1 MAISIPAILDTELAA
16 AKATLLPVTDAVTH
30 TSSQPSVPYLNG
42 NRAADLLR
50 LLTGLIDSAALTGI
64 GIHGAADA
72 ANPEATANAI
82 DPATGY
88 ALSISLKGKYN
99 AHRILTAG
107 GVHGSADATNVVTAA
122 DADDEAKLVTLT
134 NDLRTQYIAHIIKVT
149 GSPATHG
156 LADTVDSLTLAA
168 CTNYATA
175 YALLN
180 QIKTQYNL
188 HLANINA
195 GTTASVKGGTFTGVN
210 SQVGNKATFTGN
222 VTTALAG
229 KSATIVSNT
238 TSALVFQDG
247 GLPAVPQT
255 GDTFVVEFAAIDADI
270 AVLAGGKGSGDRCC
284 DPYASGPS
292 FINAVTK
299 LLQLLGV
306 ALPTYLT
313 RTTDGVT
320 KQTTY
325 DPAEPFHIGSP
336 LAGAGSQ
343 GHGGGYL
350 IADALQQARDAV
362 AAYTKPV

>member
-1 MAISIPAILDTELAA
+1 MAISIPAILDTELTAV
-16 AKATLLPVTDAVTH
+16 KNTLLPVTDGVTH

-50 LLTGLIDSAALTGI
+50 LLTGLIDSAALTAA

-72 ANPEATANAI
+72 TNVEATANAV

-88 ALSISLKGKYN
+88 ALANSLKAKYN
-99 AHRILTAG
+99 AHRVLTAG

-122 DADDEAKLVTLT
+122 DADDEGKLVTLS
-134 NDLRTQYIAHIIKVT
+134 NDLRTQYAAHIIKVT
-149 GSPATHG
+149 GSPATHA
-156 LADTVDSLTLAA
+156 LADTVDALTLAA

-180 QIKTQYNL
+180 EIKAKYNA

-195 GTTASVKGGTFTGVN
+195 GTTASVGGGTYTGVN
-210 SQVGNKATFTGN
+210 SLTGSKATFTGN
-222 VTTALAG
+222 VTAALAG
-229 KSATIVSNT
+229 ASATILSNT
-238 TSALVFQDG
+238 TSALVLQG
-247 GLPAVPQT
+247 TLPAVPQT

-270 AVLAGGKGSGDRCC
+270 VVLAGGKGSGDRCC

-292 FINAVTK
+292 FINATMK
-299 LLQLLGV
+299 LLQLLGAAV
-306 ALPTYLT
+306 PAYLT
-313 RTTDGVT
+313 
-320 KQTTY
+320 
-325 DPAEPFHIGSP
+325 PAAAEPFHIGSP